1 MLAKIADALGMAIQF
16 IGYGIAGFIILIIV
30 AIVLGA
36 LFGEKTLWDYEAEGF
51 SEACDK
57 GSFEVDLECKEKKGS
72 FVEIRANLKS
82 EYRNKPVSVYLKN
95 FHLVTFSAEENEAGK
110 RFEKK
115 FINFSEPSAGDVVM
129 VEIDGQEVF
138 SSQLYKD

>member
-16 IGYGIAGFIILIIV
+16 IGYGIAGFILLIIL

-51 SEACDK
+51 SEACEK

-72 FVEIRANLKS
+72 FVEIRGNLKT
-82 EYRNKPVSVYLKN
+82 EFRNKPIEVYLNN
-95 FHLVTFSAEENEAGK
+95 FHLVTFSADENQSGK

-115 FINFSEPSAGDVVM
+115 FVNFSEPNAGDTVM
-129 VEIDGQEVF
+129 VEIDGQEIF